1 MRQAK
6 ERQKRTKDTQGTRHV
21 KRILA
26 LADLVRGVLD
36 NHGEDVCAHERAN
49 FSHGGCGAIV
59 LTADGRRAGLGC
71 TETDVVA
78 GADFA
83 HGEEDTVIRVVSA
96 KWDKWGLG
104 MNSPVDNDKGGHVV
118 RRIQVRIA
126 SGHDQTNGSLDE
138 HAEC

>member
-6 ERQKRTKDTQGTRHV
+6 ERQKRTKDTQSTRHV

-36 NHGEDVCAHERAN
+36 NHGEDVCAYERAN
-49 FSHGGCGAIV
+49 FAHGGCGAVV
-59 LTADGRRAGLGC
+59 LTADGRGAGLGC

-96 KWDKWGLG
+96 KWDKWGWIGDGLT
-104 MNSPVDNDKGGHVV
+104 
-118 RRIQVRIA
+118 RRQRQRRPRSEGYPGRDSIR
-126 SGHDQTNGSLDE
+126 S
-138 HAEC
+138 